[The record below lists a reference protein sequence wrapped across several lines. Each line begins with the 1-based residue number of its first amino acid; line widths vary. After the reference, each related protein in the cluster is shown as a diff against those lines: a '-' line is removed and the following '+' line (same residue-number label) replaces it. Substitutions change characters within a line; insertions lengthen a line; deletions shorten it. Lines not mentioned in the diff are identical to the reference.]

1 MLCTKRAL
9 LPLAT
14 AIAFSALS
22 SACSKKPAEPQAKA
36 EPVVFNA
43 QAVIPVSLTLL
54 KAEGQS
60 GRSSPISSN
69 YRPQVR
75 FPLGSLEASCTVQ
88 LPAATP
94 SLEPGQSSS
103 AALTCDTE
111 VRVERAKPEFT
122 VVEGGKLVAN
132 GSVQLP

>member
-1 MLCTKRAL
+1 MLRTKRSL
-9 LPLAT
+9 LSA
-14 AIAFSALS
+14 AANIGISALC
-22 SACSKKPAEPQAKA
+22 SACSKKPPEPQPQAEPIAFKPQAL
-36 EPVVFNA
+36 
-43 QAVIPVSLTLL
+43 IPVSLTLL
-54 KAEGQS
+54 KAEAES
-60 GRSSPISSN
+60 GRTSPISGN

-88 LPAATP
+88 LPATTP

-103 AALTCDTE
+103 ASLACDTE

-122 VVEGGKLVAN
+122 VVEGGKLVGN

>member
-1 MLCTKRAL
+1 MPRTQRAL
-9 LPLAT
+9 LSLAT
-14 AIAFSALS
+14 VVAFSALS
-22 SACSKKPAEPQAKA
+22 SACSRKPAEPHAKA
-36 EPVVFNA
+36 EPVVFQA
-43 QAVIPVSLTLL
+43 QSVIPVSLSLL
-54 KAEGQS
+54 KAEGQT

-75 FPLGSLEASCTVQ
+75 FPLGALETGCSVQ

-103 AALTCDTE
+103 ASLSCDAE

-122 VVEGGKLVAN
+122 VVEGGKLVGN
-132 GSVQLP
+132 GTVQLP

>member
-9 LPLAT
+9 IPLAT
-14 AIAFSALS
+14 VIAFSAMS
-22 SACSKKPAEPQAKA
+22 SACSKRAAEPQAKA
-36 EPVVFNA
+36 EPITFKT
-43 QAVIPVSLTLL
+43 QAVIPVILTLL
-54 KAEGQS
+54 KAEGES
-60 GRSSPISSN
+60 GRTSPISSN

-88 LPAATP
+88 LPVAAP

-103 AALTCDTE
+103 ASLICDTE
-111 VRVERAKPEFT
+111 VRVERSKPEFT
-122 VVEGGKLVAN
+122 VIEGGKPVGN

>member
-14 AIAFSALS
+14 ALAFSLLS
-22 SACSKKPAEPQAKA
+22 SACSKKPPEPPAKA
-36 EPVVFNA
+36 EPVVFQP
-43 QAVIPVSLTLL
+43 QAVIPVSLALL
-54 KAEGQS
+54 QAEGQT
-60 GRSSPISSN
+60 GRSSPITSN

-88 LPAATP
+88 LPAASP

-103 AALTCDTE
+103 ASLTCDTE
-111 VRVERAKPEFT
+111 IRVERTQPEFT
-122 VVEGGKLVAN
+122 VVEGGKLVGK